1 MPPESNDA
9 NPKDVKGWIFDL
21 YPSAFGQMSIWVIAE
36 NGERI
41 RLVDEFKP
49 KIYISGRKE
58 TLERL
63 LTRFFTSKYIAS
75 YSFAYKYASPT
86 DTEKSKVL
94 EVALKD
100 CRGIPFFVHKVL
112 EAGRYLRYQVHNCD
126 VRGAQAYLYDRDIFP
141 LAFVKIAVR
150 KYKLKYHLLDSVESV
165 DYRIPPLRIMRVHVV
180 IDKKRTIASFDD
192 PLKEIV
198 LSQDKERIII
208 DSGDEKEK
216 LLRTVE
222 VVKEL
227 DPDIL
232 LTRGGD
238 SHVFPYLARRAWV
251 NDVLSRF
258 ILSREGVPLV
268 AKRRRGTTFFSYG
281 RTYYRAPMRRLYGR
295 VHIDENNSFI
305 LRESG
310 LEGLIEIART
320 CRVPLHKASRSSIG
334 SSMSSLQFYQAIKDD
349 ILIPRNKRIPEVF
362 KSAYELLVGDRGG
375 FVYEPRMG
383 IHDRVGEVDFSSMY
397 PSLMAKNNISAETV
411 LCKCCP
417 DSKLRIPELG
427 YHICKKRVGI
437 VPKVLRFAIRKRLI
451 YKRLKREVSDARL
464 KEVYEKRQGALKW
477 ILVTCF
483 GYLGYRNA
491 KFGTVDGHIGVCA
504 FGRHAFL
511 RTAHIAERRGFTIIH
526 GIVDSLWL
534 KKEGATV
541 EEYVEL
547 CREVSERIGVPLSF
561 EGLYKWIVFLPSRM
575 HPNVAVL
582 NRYYGIKEDGRV
594 KVRGLEAR
602 RRDTPKFVYDAQMEM
617 IKILAAAD
625 DSKTFMEKI
634 PDALK
639 VVKEYRRRLTDGEVP
654 IWDLIVTKR
663 LSKNLENYKQKVSQ
677 VIAAEQ
683 LLKEG
688 LEVSAGKS
696 VRFLFT
702 SAENKRYERRVRA
715 QELIEEGTNSDVRKY
730 LLLLY
735 SAASNILSPFGYSTK
750 DVYDSV
756 RGFRRT
762 KLTSFWTSA
771 TTMRRCI
778 NQKRS

>member
-1 MPPESNDA
+1 MPSENNDA
-9 NPKDVKGWIFDL
+9 SPKCVKGWIFDL

-49 KIYISGRKE
+49 KIYISGRE
-58 TLERL
+58 EDLERL
-63 LTRFFTSKYIAS
+63 LTRLFTSRSIAS
-75 YSFAYKYASPT
+75 YSFVYKYANPT

-94 EVALKD
+94 EVVLKD
-100 CRGIPFFVHKVL
+100 CRRIPFFVHKIL
-112 EAGRYLRYQVHNCD
+112 EAGRYLRYQLHNCD
-126 VRGAQAYLYDRDIFP
+126 LRSTQAYLYDCNIFP
-141 LAFVKIAVR
+141 LAFVEIEVAKYRVR
-150 KYKLKYHLLDSVESV
+150 YYLLDSVESV
-165 DYRIPPLRIMRVHVV
+165 TYRIPPLQIMRIHIA
-180 IDKKRTIASFDD
+180 IDKKQKIANFDD

-198 LSQDKERIII
+198 LSQDEERIII

-216 LLRTVE
+216 LLRFVE

-238 SHVFPYLARRAWV
+238 SHIFPYLARRALV
-251 NDVLSRF
+251 NGVLGRFVLSREN
-258 ILSREGVPLV
+258 IPLV
-268 AKRRRGTTFFSYG
+268 VKQRRGTTFFSYG

-295 VHIDENNSFI
+295 VHIDENNTFI
-305 LRESG
+305 LRECG
-310 LEGLIEIART
+310 FDGLIEIART
-320 CRVPLHKASRSSIG
+320 CRVPLHRASRSSIG

-349 ILIPRNKRIPEVF
+349 VLIPRNKRIPEAF

-397 PSLMAKNNISAETV
+397 PFLMAKNNISAETV
-411 LCKCCP
+411 LCRCCP
-417 DSKLRIPELG
+417 DSRLRIPELG
-427 YHICKKRVGI
+427 YHICEKRVGI
-437 VPKVLRFAIRKRLI
+437 VPKVLRFAIGKRLT
-451 YKRLKREVSDARL
+451 YKRLKREVSDVSL
-464 KEVYEKRQGALKW
+464 KEVYEKRQAALKW

-504 FGRHAFL
+504 FGRQAFL
-511 RTAHIAERRGFTIIH
+511 RTSRIVERKGFTIIH
-526 GIVDSLWL
+526 GIIDSLWL
-534 KKEGATV
+534 KKDGATAQ
-541 EEYVEL
+541 EYVEL

-561 EGLYKWIVFLPSRM
+561 EGRYKWIVFLPSRI

-582 NRYYGIKEDGRV
+582 NRYYGIKEDGRI

-617 IKILAAAD
+617 IRVLATAN
-625 DSKTFMEKI
+625 DSKAFVEKI

-639 VVKEYRRRLTDGEVP
+639 VVKEYRRKLIDGEVP

-688 LEVSAGKS
+688 VEVSAGKS

-702 SAENKRYERRVRA
+702 SAENKRYERRVKA
-715 QELIEEGTNSDVRKY
+715 EELIEERTNSDVRKY

-735 SAASNILSPFGYSTK
+735 SAASSILSPFDYSTK

-756 RGFRRT
+756 RGLQST
-762 KLTSFWTSA
+762 KLTSF
-771 TTMRRCI
+771 
-778 NQKRS
+778 

>member
-1 MPPESNDA
+1 MPSESNNA
-9 NPKDVKGWIFDL
+9 NPNHVKGWIFDL
-21 YPSAFGQMSIWVIAE
+21 YPSASGQMSIWIITE

-49 KIYISGRKE
+49 KIYISGRE
-58 TLERL
+58 ADLERL
-63 LTRFFTSKYIAS
+63 LTRFFASKSIVS
-75 YSFAYKYASPT
+75 CSFAYKYANPT

-94 EVALKD
+94 EVTLED
-100 CRGIPFFVHKVL
+100 CRKTPPFVHKVL

-126 VRGAQAYLYDRDIFP
+126 LRSTQAYLYERDIFP
-141 LAFVKIAVR
+141 LAFVKIEVDE
-150 KYKLKYHLLDSVESV
+150 YKLRYYLLDSVESV
-165 DYRIPPLRIMRVHVV
+165 DYRIPPLRIMRIQVA
-180 IDKKRTIASFDD
+180 IDKKRKIASLDD

-198 LSQDKERIII
+198 LSKDEERIIVE
-208 DSGDEKEK
+208 SGDEKEK
-216 LLRTVE
+216 LLQFVK
-222 VVKEL
+222 VVREF

-238 SHVFPYLARRAWV
+238 SHIFPYLARRALV
-251 NDVLSRF
+251 NGILGKFVLSREN
-258 ILSREGVPLV
+258 IPLV

-295 VHIDENNSFI
+295 VHVDENNTFI
-305 LRESG
+305 LRECG
-310 LEGLIEIART
+310 LDGLFEIART
-320 CRVPLHKASRSSIG
+320 CRVPLHRASRSSIG
-334 SSMSSLQFYQAIKDD
+334 SSMSSLQFYQAIKDGV
-349 ILIPRNKRIPEVF
+349 LIPRNKRIPEAF
-362 KSAYELLVGDRGG
+362 KSAYKLLVGDRGG

-383 IHDRVGEVDFSSMY
+383 IHDMVGEVDFSSMY
-397 PSLMAKNNISAETV
+397 PFLMAKNNISAETV

-417 DSKLRIPELG
+417 NSKLRIPELG
-427 YHICKKRVGI
+427 YHICEKRVGI
-437 VPKVLRFAIRKRLI
+437 VPKVLKFTIRKRLT
-451 YKRLKREVSDARL
+451 YKRLKGEVSDARL
-464 KEVYEKRQGALKW
+464 KEFYEKRQAALKW

-504 FGRHAFL
+504 FGRQAFL
-511 RTAHIAERRGFTIIH
+511 RTARIVERRGFTIVH

-547 CREVSERIGVPLSF
+547 CREVSKRIGVPLSF
-561 EGLYKWIVFLPSRM
+561 EGRYKWIVFLPSRM

-582 NRYYGIKEDGRV
+582 NRYYGVKEDGRI
-594 KVRGLEAR
+594 KVRGLEVR

-617 IKILAAAD
+617 IRVLATAN
-625 DSKTFMEKI
+625 DSKSFVEKI

-639 VVKEYRRRLTDGEVP
+639 VVKEYRRKLIDGEVP
-654 IWDLIVTKR
+654 IWNLIVTKR
-663 LSKNLENYKQKVSQ
+663 LSKNPENYKQKVSQ

-688 LEVSAGKS
+688 VEVSAGKS

-702 SAENKRYERRVRA
+702 SADNKRYERRVRA
-715 QELIEEGTNSDVRKY
+715 EELIEEGTNSDVRKY

-735 SAASNILSPFGYSTK
+735 SAASSILDPFGYSIR
-750 DVYDSV
+750 DVFDSV
-756 RGFRRT
+756 RGFQST
-762 KLTSFWTSA
+762 KLTSF
-771 TTMRRCI
+771 
-778 NQKRS
+778 

>member
-1 MPPESNDA
+1 MLSERNDD
-9 NPKDVKGWIFDL
+9 NPKRVKGWIFDV

-36 NGERI
+36 NGERM
-41 RLVDEFKP
+41 RLIDEFKP
-49 KIYISGRKE
+49 KIYISGGE
-58 TLERL
+58 EDLERL
-63 LTRFFTSKYIAS
+63 LTRFFASRFIAS
-75 YSFAYKYASPT
+75 YSFVYKYASPT

-94 EVALKD
+94 EVVLKD
-100 CRGIPFFVHKVL
+100 CGKTPFFVHKVL

-126 VRGAQAYLYDRDIFP
+126 LRSTQAYLYDRDIFP
-141 LAFVKIAVR
+141 LAFVKIEVE
-150 KYKLKYHLLDSVESV
+150 KYELRYRLLDSVESV
-165 DYRIPPLRIMRVHVV
+165 DYKIPPLRIMRIHVA
-180 IDKKRTIASFDD
+180 IDKRGKMANFND
-192 PLKEIV
+192 PLGKLI
-198 LSQDKERIII
+198 LSQGEERAVI
-208 DSGDEKEK
+208 DSGDEREK
-216 LLRTVE
+216 LLRFVE
-222 VVKEL
+222 AIKEL

-238 SHVFPYLARRAWV
+238 SHVFPYLARRALV
-251 NDVLSRF
+251 NGVLGSF
-258 ILSREGVPLV
+258 VLGREDIPLV
-268 AKRRRGTTFFSYG
+268 AKRRRGVTFFSYG

-295 VHIDENNSFI
+295 VHIDENNTFI
-305 LRESG
+305 LRECG
-310 LEGLIEIART
+310 LDGLIEIART
-320 CRVPLHKASRSSIG
+320 CRVPLHRASRSSIG
-334 SSMSSLQFYQAIKDD
+334 SSMSSLQSYQAIKDD
-349 ILIPRNKRIPEVF
+349 VLIPRNKRVPEVF
-362 KSAYELLVGDRGG
+362 KSAYELLIGDRGG

-397 PSLMAKNNISAETV
+397 PFLMVKNNISAETV

-427 YHICKKRVGI
+427 YHICEKRVGI
-437 VPKVLRFAIRKRLI
+437 VPKVLKFAIWKRLT
-451 YKRLKREVSDARL
+451 YKRLKREVSDVRL
-464 KEVYEKRQGALKW
+464 KEVYERRQAALKW

-504 FGRHAFL
+504 FGREAFL
-511 RTAHIAERRGFTIIH
+511 RTSRIAERKGFTIIH

-541 EEYVEL
+541 EEYVRL

-561 EGLYKWIVFLPSRM
+561 EGRYKWIVFLPSRI

-582 NRYYGIKEDGRV
+582 NRYYGVKEDGRI
-594 KVRGLEAR
+594 KVRGLEVR

-617 IKILAAAD
+617 INVLATAN
-625 DSKTFMEKI
+625 DSKTFVERI

-639 VVKEYRRRLTDGEVP
+639 VVKKYRRKLIDGKVS

-683 LLKEG
+683 LLKVG
-688 LEVSAGKS
+688 VEVSAGKS

-702 SAENKRYERRVRA
+702 NAEDKRYERRVRA
-715 QELIEEGTNSDVRKY
+715 EELIEEGTNYDVRKY

-735 SAASNILSPFGYSTK
+735 SAASNILSPFGYLTK
-750 DVYDSV
+750 DVHDSV
-756 RGFRRT
+756 RGFQRT
-762 KLTSFWTSA
+762 KLTWF
-771 TTMRRCI
+771 
-778 NQKRS
+778 

>member
-1 MPPESNDA
+1 MPPESNDF
-9 NPKDVKGWIFDL
+9 NLKNVKGWILDL

-36 NGERI
+36 NGKRI
-41 RLVDEFKP
+41 RLVDEFKA
-49 KIYISGRKE
+49 KIYISGRE
-58 TLERL
+58 EALERL
-63 LTRFFTSKYIAS
+63 LTRFFTCKSIAA

-126 VRGAQAYLYDRDIFP
+126 LRGAQAYLYDRDIFP
-141 LAFVKIAVR
+141 LAFVRIAVQ

-165 DYRIPPLRIMRVHVV
+165 DYRIPPLRIMRAHVV
-180 IDKKRTIASFDD
+180 IDKKRKIASFDD
-192 PLKEIV
+192 PLREIV
-198 LSQDKERIII
+198 LSQDGERTII
-208 DSGDEKEK
+208 DCGDEKWK
-216 LLRTVE
+216 LLRIAE
-222 VVKEL
+222 VVKEF

-238 SHVFPYLARRAWV
+238 SQVFPYLARRAWV

-258 ILSREGVPLV
+258 VLSREDVPLV

-295 VHIDENNSFI
+295 VHIDENNTFI

-310 LEGLIEIART
+310 LDGLIEIART

-334 SSMSSLQFYQAIKDD
+334 SSMSSLQFCQAIKDD
-349 ILIPRNKRIPEVF
+349 VLIPRNKSIPEVF

-427 YHICKKRVGI
+427 YHICRKRVGI
-437 VPKVLRFAIRKRLI
+437 VPKVLKFAIRKRLI

-464 KEVYEKRQGALKW
+464 KEVYEKRQSALKW

-504 FGRHAFL
+504 FGRQAFL

-534 KKEGATV
+534 NKEGATV
-541 EEYVEL
+541 EEYAEL
-547 CREVSERIGVPLSF
+547 CREVSKRIGVPLSF

-582 NRYYGIKEDGRV
+582 NRYYGTKEDGSI
-594 KVRGLEAR
+594 KVRGLEVR

-617 IKILAAAD
+617 IRILAAAD
-625 DSKTFMEKI
+625 DSKTFVEKI

-639 VVKEYRRRLTDGEVP
+639 VVKEYRRKLTDGEVP

-715 QELIEEGTNSDVRKY
+715 QELIEEGTNSDFKKY

-750 DVYDSV
+750 DIYDSV
-756 RGFRRT
+756 RGFQRT
-762 KLTSFWTSA
+762 KLTSFRSSA
-771 TTMRRCI
+771 T
-778 NQKRS
+778 NV

>member
-1 MPPESNDA
+1 MPSESNDA
-9 NPKDVKGWIFDL
+9 NPKNVKGWIFDL

-41 RLVDEFKP
+41 RLVDEFAP
-49 KIYISGRKE
+49 KIYISGRQE
-58 TLERL
+58 DLERL
-63 LTRFFTSKYIAS
+63 LTRFFTSKSIAS
-75 YSFAYKYASPT
+75 YSFAYKYANPT

-126 VRGAQAYLYDRDIFP
+126 LRGAQAYLYDRDIFP
-141 LAFVKIAVR
+141 LAFVKIAVQ

-165 DYRIPPLRIMRVHVV
+165 DYRIPPLRIMRIHVV
-180 IDKKRTIASFDD
+180 IAKKRKIANFDD
-192 PLKEIV
+192 PLREIV
-198 LSQDKERIII
+198 LSQDEERTII
-208 DSGDEKEK
+208 DSGGEKEK
-216 LLRTVE
+216 LLRIVE

-227 DPDIL
+227 DPDVL

-238 SHVFPYLARRAWV
+238 SQVFPYLARRAWV

-258 ILSREGVPLV
+258 ILSREDVPLV

-295 VHIDENNSFI
+295 VHVDENNTFI

-310 LEGLIEIART
+310 LDGLIEIART

-334 SSMSSLQFYQAIKDD
+334 SSMSSLQFCQAIKDE

-491 KFGTVDGHIGVCA
+491 KFGTIDGHIGVCA
-504 FGRHAFL
+504 FGRQAFL

-534 KKEGATV
+534 KKEDATV

-582 NRYYGIKEDGRV
+582 NRYYGTKEDGSI

-617 IKILAAAD
+617 IRMLAAAD
-625 DSKTFMEKI
+625 DSKTFVEKI

-715 QELIEEGTNSDVRKY
+715 QELIEEGINSDVRKY

-756 RGFRRT
+756 RGFQRT
-762 KLTSFWTSA
+762 KLTSF
-771 TTMRRCI
+771 
-778 NQKRS
+778 